1 MREELKKYAW
11 RKFRRYPK
19 TKEITDLREELYS
32 MMCDKFDDC
41 VAAGLDEKEAARQ
54 ARELMN
60 DCTDAVRE
68 AELGSSMGALRRM
81 LIGLLTFS
89 AAFMLALTG
98 VYLFISIVTLKSFDK
113 TWLLMVAGSFV
124 YVVYVAVKL
133 YSYARSFGFR
143 ALTRIAFGGVF
154 LSLVPL
160 IFVLP
165 SLAAQVLYGADIWG
179 KSWLLAPLTA
189 AIWLTADMMFFAHGT
204 KAFWWELAGLGF
216 LVTTIIF
223 LTFSVFTGA
232 WNVAWLVYVLY
243 LVVVAFAMYFAELR
257 KRRGE

>member
-19 TKEITDLREELYS
+19 TKEITDLRDELYS
-32 MMCDKFDDC
+32 MMCDKYDDLTASG
-41 VAAGLDEKEAARQ
+41 VDESEAARQ

-60 DCTDAVRE
+60 DCTAAVRE
-68 AELGSSMGALRRM
+68 AEVGSSMGALRRM

-89 AAFMLALTG
+89 AAFMLALTC
-98 VYLFISIVTLKSFDK
+98 VYLFLSLVTFGSFDK

-133 YSYARSFGFR
+133 YNYARSFGFSV
-143 ALTRIAFGGVF
+143 LTRSAFGGIF

-160 IFVLP
+160 LFVLP
-165 SLAAQVLYGADIWG
+165 CLGAKVLFGADWWG
-179 KSWLLAPLTA
+179 RGWLVALLIA
-189 AIWLTADMMFFAHGT
+189 ALWLTADTMLFARGT
-204 KAFWWELAGLGF
+204 KAFWWELVGLGF

-223 LTFSVFTGA
+223 LAFSVFTGA

-243 LVVVAFAMYFAELR
+243 LVIVAFAIYFAELR
-257 KRRGE
+257 RRRRE